1 MRRLVRTAPF
11 QIVGRS
17 NQPTYNPEANDQK
30 LKSWSNRLNN
40 LATSQSSKL
49 YLGQLGAL
57 LNYYNRLTHD
67 LSKVKKS

>member
-1 MRRLVRTAPF
+1 MRRLVRTTPF
-11 QIVGRS
+11 QVVGRAT
-17 NQPTYNPEANDQK
+17 QPAYNPEANDQK

-57 LNYYNRLTHD
+57 LNYYNRLTHE
-67 LSKVKKS
+67 LSKVEGL